1 MRDRDNQ
8 RRRLYA
14 AEQVIRKSQ
23 SNKYAKY
30 LDGSIPSCQEY
41 VNAILKT
48 AWFSR
53 RWMVKFIPVA
63 SGKGARGGVNG
74 IRLGKWARC
83 EAVILHELAHA
94 LVPRTCPNASAHG
107 PEFAGVFHYLVQQVM
122 GKEEADKLKASF
134 KLNKVKINRKAIP
147 RPDYISERRQEAEKR
162 MKKYEPLDN
171 TTSIILRTYLE
182 RAINSGMFG
191 EAGSKA
197 RNDARKVLRIVKS
210 SN

>member
-8 RRRLYA
+8 RSRLYA
-14 AEQVIRKSQ
+14 AEIVIRKSQ
-23 SNKYAKY
+23 SKKYAKY
-30 LDGSIPSCQEY
+30 LNGSIPSCQEY
-41 VNAILKT
+41 VNAILET

-53 RWMVKFIPVA
+53 RWLVKFIPVA
-63 SGKGARGGVNG
+63 SGKGARGGING
-74 IRLGKWARC
+74 LRLGKWARC

-94 LVPRTCPNASAHG
+94 LVPRTTPNASAHG

-134 KLNKVKINRKAIP
+134 KLNKVKMNRRAIPKPQWISNRK
-147 RPDYISERRQEAEKR
+147 QEAAKR
-162 MKKYEPLDN
+162 FERNQALDN
-171 TTSIILRTYLE
+171 TASIVLQTYLL

-191 EAGSKA
+191 EVGSKA
-197 RNDARKVLRIVKS
+197 RNDARRVLRIVKA